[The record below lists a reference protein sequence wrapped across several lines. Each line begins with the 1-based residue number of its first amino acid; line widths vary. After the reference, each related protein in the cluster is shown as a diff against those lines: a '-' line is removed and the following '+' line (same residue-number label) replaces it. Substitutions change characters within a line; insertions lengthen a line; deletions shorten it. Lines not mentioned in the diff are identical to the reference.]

1 MIRRINKLVR
11 KLKNS
16 AQQTAS
22 IQAKQWLRLNN
33 TIDIVEK
40 KLELEIQKCNNDILN
55 LEAKKYEILSKKNF
69 SLDNPFGYVQRKA
82 YHFWYSFRLGF
93 NSSPCTEDDVKQYDN
108 KFYEII
114 KQKKGCYKRLQK
126 IEKNLAILSKSSLSE
141 IKYNFML
148 AVQEAKTFVE
158 ESSEN
163 ARKSYNANFNESLSN
178 FKEETLHMAAFKGHD
193 IAVQWLIDAG
203 ADSSVKNEQQ
213 NTPLHIAAFTGHSD
227 VVKVLLCDKATKAKL
242 NDVDEDGNTALHKAV
257 YSGNNNVV
265 KLLLDVFRKEDINI
279 QNTSHDVTALHIAI
293 LQKGTNIAASLL
305 DAGADL
311 EVRDLEGY
319 SALHLASFMGNSDMV
334 KVLLDHGV
342 DITAECPQGRTAL
355 DMAESQDHD
364 ETSELLSN
372 ALDKRQ
378 NFESSESFK
387 QAQSI
392 LPEVVHDVSKEQQQ
406 TMPSKQAP
414 TSDKFSI

>member
-11 KLKNS
+11 KVKNS
-16 AQQTAS
+16 TQQTAS
-22 IQAKQWLRLNN
+22 IQSRQWLRLNN
-33 TIDIVEK
+33 AVDIVEK

-55 LEAKKYEILSKKNF
+55 FEAKKYEILSKKNF
-69 SLDNPFGYVQRKA
+69 SLDNLFGYVQIKA
-82 YHFWYSFRLGF
+82 YHFWYRFRLGF
-93 NSSPCTEDDVKQYDN
+93 SNSSRAEKDVEQYTN
-108 KFYEII
+108 KITEII
-114 KQKKGCYKRLQK
+114 KQKNSCYKRLQK
-126 IEKNLAILSKSSLSE
+126 IDKNLAILSKSSPSE

-158 ESSEN
+158 EPSEN
-163 ARKSYNANFNESLSN
+163 IRESYNENFNESLSN

-203 ADSSVKNEQQ
+203 ADSSVKNKQQ
-213 NTPLHIAAFTGHSD
+213 DTPLHVAAFKGYSD
-227 VVKVLLCDKATKAKL
+227 VVKVLLCDKATKESL
-242 NDVDEDGNTALHKAV
+242 NDIDEDGNTALHKAV

-265 KLLLDVFRKEDINI
+265 KLLLNVFRTEDINI
-279 QNTSHDVTALHIAI
+279 QNTSHKVTALHIAI
-293 LQKGTNIAASLL
+293 LQNDTNIAALLL
-305 DAGADL
+305 DAGANL
-311 EVRDLEGY
+311 EVRDIKGY

-342 DITAECPQGRTAL
+342 DITAECPQGRIAL

-378 NFESSESFK
+378 NFKSSESFK

-392 LPEVVHDVSKEQQQ
+392 LPAVVHDVSKEQQA
-406 TMPSKQAP
+406 MPP